1 MGLAGAIS
9 FKAVQKYVQG
19 RTVTVPLIVNEEA
32 ADALVLIGQRGLYME
47 LEGTEFSDEKP
58 AGFILDQRPAPETRV
73 KAGTPVRVKVS
84 SGPTLVTTPDV
95 RGLDYKEAEIR
106 LEQADLKRG
115 RRSNVETRAVPQW
128 AIVTTD
134 PPPLTEVRRGS
145 PVNLLVSSGPPRF
158 EISMPRLT
166 GKTKEEAE
174 ELLRPLGLEIAEVR
188 QQVRPDMPV
197 GTILEQTPE
206 AGVRVDPLNSIVV
219 TVAAGG
225 EQKAKDQG

>member
-1 MGLAGAIS
+1 
-9 FKAVQKYVQG
+9 
-19 RTVTVPLIVNEEA
+19 
-32 ADALVLIGQRGLYME
+32 
-47 LEGTEFSDEKP
+47 
-58 AGFILDQRPAPETRV
+58 
-73 KAGTPVRVKVS
+73 
-84 SGPTLVTTPDV
+84 
-95 RGLDYKEAEIR
+95 
-106 LEQADLKRG
+106 
-115 RRSNVETRAVPQW
+115 
-128 AIVTTD
+128 VTTD